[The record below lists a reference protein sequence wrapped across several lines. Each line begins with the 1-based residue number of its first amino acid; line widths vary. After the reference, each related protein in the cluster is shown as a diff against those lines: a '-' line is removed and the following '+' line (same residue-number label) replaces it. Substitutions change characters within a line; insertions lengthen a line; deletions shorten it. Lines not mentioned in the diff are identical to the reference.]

1 MGIVLLY
8 SNRNDTAMKSYL
20 GVHKSVSEIKDMEDT
35 VTRDMEDTEIKDM
48 EIKDMEIKDM
58 EIKADMETR
67 DTEIKHIIPTS
78 STQIQQLAETA
89 PDSVP
94 EAPDRR
100 VSAPQ
105 EWPLLAHRTVEV
117 PFHPEMV
124 SPHLIRSEG
133 TTQVELAIANRSGN
147 RL

>member
-8 SNRNDTAMKSYL
+8 SNRNDTAMKSIALLLVVMAAYQ
-20 GVHKSVSEIKDMEDT
+20 VSGRPQIGFGNQGYGGYGNQGYGGYGNQGYGNQGYGNQGYGNQGYGGYGNQGGYK
-35 VTRDMEDTEIKDM
+35 
-48 EIKDMEIKDM
+48 
-58 EIKADMETR
+58 TR

-124 SPHLIRSEG
+124 
-133 TTQVELAIANRSGN
+133 
-147 RL
+147 